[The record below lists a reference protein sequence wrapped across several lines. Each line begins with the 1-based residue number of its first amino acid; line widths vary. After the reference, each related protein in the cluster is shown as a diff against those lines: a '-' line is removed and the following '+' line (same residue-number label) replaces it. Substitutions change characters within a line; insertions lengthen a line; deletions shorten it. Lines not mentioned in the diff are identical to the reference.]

1 MKRILC
7 VACSLA
13 LCAPLALGF
22 HAAYGEEFAPD
33 ASVKAPAAMA
43 ETAPSLPQAPEN
55 SGLLETPTT
64 HALEASDGGMSEVS
78 PLPPLQTEAAPE
90 ESGVVFRGATVDGG
104 ESASPDVGGDYL
116 SPLVTLRADPYLYKH
131 EGMYYFTGS
140 YPQYDRIELTA
151 ADSVNGIAAAVPKE
165 IWHMDANFKEKYV
178 WAPELHYIMGQW
190 VIYFAYSQGS
200 LWDIK
205 CCALRCTGD
214 DPMHDEW
221 QYMGAMKKTAGD
233 GFSFNSGM
241 SLDMTV
247 FYHEELDKWYAIWA
261 QKPSS
266 SNLYIAEL
274 ADPFTLATQPMLLT
288 QPDYDWEKLRE
299 SVNEGP
305 AVLQH
310 AGKIFVSFSA
320 AATGYEYCMGLL
332 EIDACDDPM
341 VKENWTKYPEP
352 VFQTDESLKI
362 YGPGHNCFVEG
373 DNGEQLCILHFRDYK
388 DITGD
393 SLLDFNRHAHVMK
406 ITFDRNGVPQFH
418 IDKEDLYNSQFS
430 DHK

>member
-13 LCAPLALGF
+13 LCAPLALGL

-33 ASVKAPAAMA
+33 ASVKAPAAMT

-55 SGLLETPTT
+55 SGLFETPASR
-64 HALEASDGGMSEVS
+64 ALEASEGGMSEVS
-78 PLPPLQTEAAPE
+78 PLPPLQPEAAPE
-90 ESGVVFRGATVDGG
+90 ESVVVFRGATVDGG

-131 EGMYYFTGS
+131 DGMYYFTGS

-214 DPMHDEW
+214 DP
-221 QYMGAMKKTAGD
+221 
-233 GFSFNSGM
+233 
-241 SLDMTV
+241 
-247 FYHEELDKWYAIWA
+247 
-261 QKPSS
+261 KPSS

-352 VFQTDESLKI
+352 VFQTDENLKI

-418 IDKEDLYNSQFS
+418 IDEEDLYNSQFS